1 MFICG
6 SLALQVW
13 VCWKHKCVY
22 VEYKAGRKTA
32 NDKRILINVDESLT
46 NYQFHLLNC
55 CLNSDVPI
63 NWHVYW
69 SSSTVIQYSNT
80 RFNWHLPVRFYASFW
95 ETDEQSDSVRSKL
108 YDGSRWVRYIYSVIN
123 TVRYTTRWCPSNCD
137 LGNNNNKN
145 AKRDSIITSFIVLS
159 RQYFLLM
166 SSIRDTN

>member
-108 YDGSRWVRYIYSVIN
+108 YDGSRWVRYIYSVSILYGTQTQRGGVHQIVILEIIIIKMRN
-123 TVRYTTRWCPSNCD
+123 ATV
-137 LGNNNNKN
+137 
-145 AKRDSIITSFIVLS
+145 
-159 RQYFLLM
+159 
-166 SSIRDTN
+166 